1 MIPMISNGGG
11 YGGGGG
17 GVRADGLHRM
27 QMSGQQTHPS
37 PVPMLAK
44 RSSGSPHSSEAA
56 GDNSKRT
63 NSLGRAADDCFA
75 CQKLRHVD
83 PTVHCDRQRPRCNVC
98 TSLGKVCS
106 GYRQEFQWQ
115 GGAQRQSWTSGA
127 KAKQAADAA
136 AANGTNNKTSSSK
149 GKKPAQNGKSQSQQN
164 GYTRR
169 PSMPLHP
176 ATNFQFVQETFPEY
190 IDCTFGHPSER
201 SPSGPSTGPAH
212 PASQIGSPIAY
223 GSIPPNKKRRVV
235 STGAVPPG
243 PPQYTPDGTQPDL
256 AYQQYGLDSPVE
268 RTPSRSHLT
277 SILND
282 DEQDAHGQRSMPAGR
297 NYRPDFPGL
306 HVQTHRHPSTF
317 DVDPGL
323 SSGAPSGTPEI
334 RYQPPAM
341 PLTGNYLN
349 TPTSAP
355 QAWANQADP
364 APFMPPH
371 RQATSPYSQRLK
383 NSYSNLPQHLP
394 DVSQPNADFAR
405 PHVQGQHGQLPYRRS
420 ESARSASILQDGHS
434 PNPAGSGSATMHGSG
449 SHEVMSHA
457 PPVDYEGTFVP
468 FGSSAAHSTKSGES
482 PAGSGRGNE
491 SEQPDVRRNCWHDV
505 VGSPAAMSYLSPG
518 PTHAVFNPSV
528 SNVKPVEHTNDVDIK
543 LENSMQEVTDTD
555 ALMDIGVHD
564 ADPDDYDEL
573 LPRPDDD
580 DADSGFL
587 ATDGSMVS
595 RKNFLIQGLLMTP
608 PSWHD
613 MSMYEL
619 QRIQHFDRFIC
630 PVPVT
635 FNARTVINPYR
646 EVMPFV
652 HHFPA
657 LKQAVLAAGIQH
669 NSADII
675 YDNDESMQKSS
686 ALAVSQHKAQSLGL
700 FREALQ
706 NSALCRTS
714 DGMLLTAFIL
724 VLLGATQTA
733 MSNWSVHFQGIARL
747 LDARGGVE
755 HLLRNTVLQSQ
766 LAMLV
771 WYDCSI
777 SLVGRKPPC
786 IPSRYMEALVSIDS
800 PGWSFFAL
808 TGCISGLVRI
818 VYRFC
823 EIAANHGYEDTPEG
837 QREIETLE
845 QEILDFDQVA
855 HVEDVLDAKELNE
868 RMRAASSS
876 PRHDSV
882 PISTP
887 AAAAAATPK
896 LSARQRVPRQS
907 SRIEEV
913 DQHDNFNPSLP
924 RDNSGAG
931 SSTTGKS
938 KGKGPS
944 QSTGATKAE
953 PFKSCI
959 TDAQID
965 EAHDRMHGAEVWK
978 NALLLYS
985 SRVFHRLD
993 GNHPRLRSLARR
1005 VVDHARLIEPSPRT
1019 GVSKQLL
1026 LPLMLAGAEE
1036 KGVAQRRFIEDFVE
1050 FWHADTR
1057 FGVWKDAIGVMRDLW
1072 KRQAEEPE
1080 KDWCLMSVLADRD
1093 EGYMFG

>member
-1 MIPMISNGGG
+1 
-11 YGGGGG
+11 
-17 GVRADGLHRM
+17 
-27 QMSGQQTHPS
+27 
-37 PVPMLAK
+37 MLTK
-44 RSSGSPHSSEAA
+44 RSSGSPHSSDAN
-56 GDNSKRT
+56 GDTGKRT

-75 CQKLRHVD
+75 CQKLRRTD
-83 PTVHCDRQRPRCNVC
+83 PTVTCDRQRPRCNVC

-136 AANGTNNKTSSSK
+136 AARKGGGGASGSRSSAKGNRKTPNGKTSS
-149 GKKPAQNGKSQSQQN
+149 PQNGSSSRN
-164 GYTRR
+164 TFS
-169 PSMPLHP
+169 PHHP
-176 ATNFQFVQETFPEY
+176 ATNFLFVQETFPEY
-190 IDCTFGHPSER
+190 IDCTFGHPPHSQSPSELPTPPALQAER
-201 SPSGPSTGPAH
+201 SFEDSTQYGMNPATKRRRFESTGVTAP
-212 PASQIGSPIAY
+212 SR
-223 GSIPPNKKRRVV
+223 PN
-235 STGAVPPG
+235 
-243 PPQYTPDGTQPDL
+243 QYAPEITPPDL
-256 AYQQYGLDSPVE
+256 SYQPFGMGSPVE
-268 RTPSRSHLT
+268 STPSRSRLS
-277 SILND
+277 SILNEED
-282 DEQDAHGQRSMPAGR
+282 STVFKHRSVPSRPSNRPEMPSIAVQTQGFSSGGGGLDNSGPGLQYGGAPAGLRFQPSSMP
-297 NYRPDFPGL
+297 
-306 HVQTHRHPSTF
+306 QTG
-317 DVDPGL
+317 DYL
-323 SSGAPSGTPEI
+323 S
-334 RYQPPAM
+334 
-341 PLTGNYLN
+341 

-355 QAWANQADP
+355 QSWSQQQDP
-364 APFMPPH
+364 ATFMPAQ
-371 RQATSPYSQRLK
+371 RQSSSPYIPRLK
-383 NSYSNLPQHLP
+383 NPYPPAGL
-394 DVSQPNADFAR
+394 QPRQDTGQQAQDFTRVR
-405 PHVQGQHGQLPYRRS
+405 PSHVQPGFRVPESVRS
-420 ESARSASILQDGHS
+420 PSILHDTSS
-434 PNPAGSGSATMHGSG
+434 PGTVASGGSSVHATG

-457 PPVDYEGTFVP
+457 PPADYEGTFVP
-468 FGSSAAHSTKSGES
+468 FGSSAAHSTKSVDS
-482 PAGSGRGNE
+482 PANSGRGRNE
-491 SEQPDVRRNCWHDV
+491 SEQPDVRRSCWHDV

-518 PTHAVFNPSV
+518 PAQAVFTPSAFT
-528 SNVKPVEHTNDVDIK
+528 EHTKSFEQDDPSGVK
-543 LENSMQEVTDTD
+543 LEESLSAAVVADQ
-555 ALMDIGVHD
+555 ALDSSHMAVDN
-564 ADPDDYDEL
+564 PDDYDEL
-573 LPRPDDD
+573 LPRSDED

-587 ATDGSMVS
+587 ASDGTMIS
-595 RKNFLIQGLLMTP
+595 RKNFLVQGLLMMP

-635 FNARTVINPYR
+635 FNAKTVINPYR

-669 NSADII
+669 NSADSF
-675 YDNDESMQKSS
+675 YNNDDSMRKSS
-686 ALAVSQHKAQSLGL
+686 SLAVSQHKAQSLGL

-706 NSALCRTS
+706 NSALCENS

-724 VLLGATQTA
+724 VLLEATQTA
-733 MSNWSVHFQGIARL
+733 KSNWSVHFRGIARL

-755 HLLRNTVLQSQ
+755 HLVRNTVLQSQ

-777 SLVGRKPPC
+777 SLVGRRPPC

-818 VYRFC
+818 VYQFC
-823 EIAANHGYEDTPEG
+823 EIAAKHGYEDTDEG
-837 QREIETLE
+837 KREIERLE
-845 QEILDFDQVA
+845 REILDFDQVA

-876 PRHDSV
+876 PARQDSV
-882 PISTP
+882 EAMPSAAGGKRST
-887 AAAAAATPK
+887 
-896 LSARQRVPRQS
+896 ARSSRQQQQQQKS
-907 SRIEEV
+907 TARIEEL
-913 DQHDNFNPSLP
+913 DGIDGNDS
-924 RDNSGAG
+924 AG
-931 SSTTGKS
+931 QK
-938 KGKGPS
+938 
-944 QSTGATKAE
+944 KA
-953 PFKSCI
+953 PFSSCI

-985 SRVFHRLD
+985 SRVFHKLD

-1036 KGVAQRRFIEDFVE
+1036 KGSAQRRFIEDFVE

-1057 FGVWKDAIGVMRDLW
+1057 FGVWKDAIGVMRELW
-1072 KRQAEEPE
+1072 RRQAAEPE
-1080 KDWCLMSVLADRD
+1080 KDWCLMSVLADGD